1 MSSIA
6 LHKRVSLAGIA
17 DGWDECFAVVSLA
30 TYEEGRAAN
39 DLFGSKVADDEGY
52 KFQTDLVTKHFV
64 SGKVLT
70 VLDDGTEGIGDLTV
84 EDATTY
90 IPISNRLF
98 FEILGIAPDPKDLST
113 PTVTSATNQP
123 SDSTSNTKTT

>member
-1 MSSIA
+1 MPSIA

-17 DGWDECFAVVSLA
+17 DGWDDCFAIVSLG
-30 TYEEGRAAN
+30 TYEEGKATN
-39 DLFGSKVADDEGY
+39 ELLGSQATDEEGY

-70 VLDDGTEGIGDLTV
+70 VLDDGTEGLGDLTV

-90 IPISNRLF
+90 TPISNRLF
-98 FEILGIAPDPKDLST
+98 SAIVGIAPDPKDLST
-113 PTVTSATNQP
+113 PTVSSPTN
-123 SDSTSNTKTT
+123 